1 MRSQRNSAVGSTL
14 PFEMRSDQIRIPH
27 VRVKSPTLCFA
38 LVLSQFS
45 PSEKRFFFMQTAAYR
60 SLPTLGGIR
69 TRRGDQSM
77 AVINQTMSENIK
89 YATQIYC

>member
-1 MRSQRNSAVGSTL
+1 MRSQGNLAAGSWV

-45 PSEKRFFFMQTAAYR
+45 PSAKRFFFVQTV
-60 SLPTLGGIR
+60 SLMLFLSVV
-69 TRRGDQSM
+69 GD
-77 AVINQTMSENIK
+77 TGPG
-89 YATQIYC
+89 